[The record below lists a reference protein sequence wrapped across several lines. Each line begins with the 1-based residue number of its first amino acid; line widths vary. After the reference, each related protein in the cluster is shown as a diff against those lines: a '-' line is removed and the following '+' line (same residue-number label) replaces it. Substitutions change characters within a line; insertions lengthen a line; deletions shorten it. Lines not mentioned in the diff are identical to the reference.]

1 MGIII
6 IEMQDI
12 LEDLFKFIKNAV
24 NGKGKDRNKDKLRK
38 TYALEMLHMINTYF
52 EWKRK
57 IIR

>member
-1 MGIII
+1 
-6 IEMQDI
+6 MQDI